1 MKRKK
6 TMQDSTSFLATDMAD
21 DEQDPLVYACYYHKK
36 EFGLI
41 CRATNECEEVIK
53 SEKEMR
59 EHLKIHRLFPCPF
72 CDKVYNDR
80 RPYCYHLKSMHRSKT
95 LETFSDEDIKKNPNS
110 CPLCEA
116 RFKTEGGLNKHK
128 SQMHGIKPS
137 EKCDLCLKTF
147 PSVAMR
153 RTHFNRSHKIK
164 EQLQFLCKYEPEN
177 CNASFKLSDSL
188 KRHITRIHKDKKPS
202 KEKCSSKERS
212 SKCKKELMRKSETTP
227 TIVPLLPV
235 LF

>member
-1 MKRKK
+1 
-6 TMQDSTSFLATDMAD
+6 
-21 DEQDPLVYACYYHKK
+21 
-36 EFGLI
+36 
-41 CRATNECEEVIK
+41 
-53 SEKEMR
+53 
-59 EHLKIHRLFPCPF
+59 
-72 CDKVYNDR
+72 
-80 RPYCYHLKSMHRSKT
+80 MHRSKT
-95 LETFSDEDIKKNPNS
+95 LETFSDEDKLKNPNS
-110 CPLCEA
+110 CTLCKA

-164 EQLQFLCKYEPEN
+164 EQLQFLCTFEPEN

-188 KRHITRIHKDKKPS
+188 KRHITRIHKDKKPV

-212 SKCKKELMRKSETTP
+212 SKCKKALMRKSETKP
-227 TIVPLLPV
+227 VILPLLPV